1 MKAYLCS
8 QASTRPFRGMG
19 PVGAGP
25 NACHLT
31 EKRGPPYFSRA
42 PQQPSSLEVF
52 RRASCSPGLTARIA
66 RSILSILFLFPQLLL
81 VKACQAAGWRP
92 WGWRQRDRE
101 NRFGA
106 RTGLG
111 NYLCASFLPE
121 PFSHPFSCSL
131 PGSFNVLK
139 LRCDLGVFSSSVFH
153 PSYLGLKPGQGT
165 A

>member
-1 MKAYLCS
+1 MK
-8 QASTRPFRGMG
+8 G
-19 PVGAGP
+19 PVGAGA

-31 EKRGPPYFSRA
+31 EMRSPPYFSGA

-52 RRASCSPGLTARIA
+52 RRASCSPGLMARTA

-111 NYLCASFLPE
+111 NYLCTSFLPE
-121 PFSHPFSCSL
+121 PFSHPFFCSL